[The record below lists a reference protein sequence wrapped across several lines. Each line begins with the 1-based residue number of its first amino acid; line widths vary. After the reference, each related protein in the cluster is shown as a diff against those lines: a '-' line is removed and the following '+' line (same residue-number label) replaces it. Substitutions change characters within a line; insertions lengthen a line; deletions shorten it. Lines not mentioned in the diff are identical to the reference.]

1 MINIVLK
8 GVDEF
13 LGSHVEE
20 VFSPQVAK
28 ILNVNQDEILLIC
41 LHSTIYHKGVDQTSY
56 HMIVNFELEE
66 KYREYEEQ
74 LVNYVLTASKNFAV
88 HCHVSFC
95 YCDNKVYSRIDNDY
109 PLYVTEQNE
118 VLVEETESQ
127 TNEEVYLGDMFAD
140 FEEQLK
146 KR

>member
-66 KYREYEEQ
+66 NMDEE
-74 LVNYVLTASKNFAV
+74 
-88 HCHVSFC
+88 
-95 YCDNKVYSRIDNDY
+95 
-109 PLYVTEQNE
+109 
-118 VLVEETESQ
+118 
-127 TNEEVYLGDMFAD
+127 
-140 FEEQLK
+140 
-146 KR
+146 